1 MEKIFEVWVPEARQ
15 KIFETDEIIAI
26 KKTSAKKYSAK
37 QLRAKRRKTEAKAKN
52 KRRVMGTST
61 GNPYR
66 GKAGDFY
73 RQERLFNNFGMD
85 HVMKH
90 ESDKIKAEN
99 REFLG
104 RIEREEH
111 GEEEVFVPEIEQ
123 MTAVKCFEEGDY
135 EMLYLCLR
143 NNYSE
148 EKVIAALES
157 LDEEVS

>member
-1 MEKIFEVWVPEARQ
+1 MDNEVANDKIFED
-15 KIFETDEIIAI
+15 DEIVVI
-26 KKTSAKKYSAK
+26 KKTTGKKYSSK
-37 QLRAKRRKTEAKAKN
+37 QLRARRRKTKAKAKN
-52 KRRVMGTST
+52 KRRVIGTAS

-85 HVMKH
+85 RVMKH
-90 ESDKIKAEN
+90 EADKIKAEN

-104 RIEREEH
+104 RTEREEN

-123 MTAVKCFEEGDY
+123 MTAIKCFEEGDY
-135 EMLYLCLR
+135 EMFYLCLR
-143 NNYSE
+143 NNYSK
-148 EKVIAALES
+148 EKVIAVLKS